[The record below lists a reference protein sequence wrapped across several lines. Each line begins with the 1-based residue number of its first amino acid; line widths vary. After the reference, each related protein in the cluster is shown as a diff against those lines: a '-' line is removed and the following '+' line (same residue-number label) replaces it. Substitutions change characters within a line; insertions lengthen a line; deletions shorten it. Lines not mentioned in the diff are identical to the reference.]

1 MNPRRR
7 KYLKLKARAEKALAE
22 VTDKEA
28 PIPLI
33 KKKKTVRSA
42 KKSKKT
48 STKKSAKGQFAF

>member
-7 KYLKLKARAEKALAE
+7 NYLKLKARAEKALAR
-22 VTDKEA
+22 VGAKEA
-28 PIPLI
+28 PTPLI

-48 STKKSAKGQFAF
+48 ETNLKKQKQI